1 MLVSDS
7 RLHRRSG
14 LTFSALG
21 FGGAPIGNF
30 NGVFSDADALD
41 MVTQSWGQGVR
52 YFDTAPGYGNGLSEY
67 RLGQALRLVDRAQ
80 MVLSTKVGRVL
91 TPTRGAPTVN
101 GQYQD
106 APPFVA
112 DYDYTYDGVMRAVE
126 QSMQRMLTDRFDA
139 LFIHD
144 CDRYTHGT
152 SQPEFFR
159 QALVAAFPALESLRE
174 QGVVKAI
181 GFGVNEIDVMTEA
194 IKATDSD
201 LCLLAGRYT
210 LLEQTALD
218 DLLPMCE
225 DRDVG
230 IVLGGVY
237 NSGVLATGPKP
248 GARYNYAPASQDV
261 LDRAG
266 AIEEVCLRH
275 GVPLPAAA
283 LQFAYAHPAV
293 TSICL
298 GARNAD
304 QQDRN
309 VELFERA
316 VPEALWDDL
325 RDAELIRQDAPT
337 PLFAPIGSG
346 SAEIE
351 ARSHRR

>member
-1 MLVSDS
+1 M
-7 RLHRRSG
+7 RLSNNRFHARSG

-30 NGVFSDADALD
+30 NGVFSDDQASD
-41 MVTQSWGQGVR
+41 MVTQSWQQGVR
-52 YFDTAPGYGNGLSEY
+52 YFDTAPGYGNGLSEH
-67 RLGQALRLVDRAQ
+67 RLGHALRRVDRTE

-91 TPTRGAPTVN
+91 SPTRGAPTVN

-112 DYDYTYDGVMRAVE
+112 DFDYTYDGVMRAVE

-144 CDRYTHGT
+144 CDRYTHGAA
-152 SQPEFFR
+152 QPDFFR
-159 QALVAAFPALESLRE
+159 QALVSAFPALESLRE

-181 GFGVNEIDVMTEA
+181 GFGVNEIDVMTDA
-194 IKATDSD
+194 IKATDAD

-210 LLEQTALD
+210 LLEQDSLD
-218 DLLPMCE
+218 ELLPMCE
-225 DRDVG
+225 ERGVG

-237 NSGVLATGPKP
+237 NSGVLATGPVA
-248 GARYNYAPASQDV
+248 GARFNYAPATSDV
-261 LDRAG
+261 LDRAA

-275 GVPLPAAA
+275 DVPLAAAA

-298 GARNAD
+298 GARNGS
-304 QQDRN
+304 QQARN
-309 VELFERA
+309 VELFETTI
-316 VPEALWDDL
+316 PEVLWDEL
-325 RDAELIRQDAPT
+325 RDAELIRKDAPT
-337 PLFAPIGSG
+337 PTETTP
-346 SAEIE
+346 SA
-351 ARSHRR
+351 